1 MIEFTIIVWIAW
13 STFFVFQVA
22 VRFIAIEERLDAIEK
37 ANAKLEML
45 SRAVDGSLRDH
56 LREHA
61 APISRRIAP

>member
-1 MIEFTIIVWIAW
+1 MIELTIIGM
-13 STFFVFQVA
+13 VA
-22 VRFIAIEERLDAIEK
+22 FASLFACHVAARIIAIEERLDAIEK